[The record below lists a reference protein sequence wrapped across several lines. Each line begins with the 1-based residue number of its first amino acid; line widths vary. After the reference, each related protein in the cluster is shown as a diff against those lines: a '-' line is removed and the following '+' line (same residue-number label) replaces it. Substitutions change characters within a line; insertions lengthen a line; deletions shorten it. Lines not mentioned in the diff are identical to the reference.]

1 MSKDS
6 PVWQNIES
14 ELQNRSDEYIELR
27 EKWSID
33 FLRVI
38 ESDEEKI
45 ETFNEKVLPCLANQ
59 VILPSF
65 SKSKKRWICLFDNCK
80 LKKTSF
86 IFLQLLSN
94 YIFKLF
100 KQDFFYFFIFFFF

>member
-45 ETFNEKVLPCLANQ
+45 ETFNQTEWCN
-59 VILPSF
+59 
-65 SKSKKRWICLFDNCK
+65 
-80 LKKTSF
+80 
-86 IFLQLLSN
+86 
-94 YIFKLF
+94 
-100 KQDFFYFFIFFFF
+100 